1 MVIPEDEK
9 PYQDFLE
16 IVREKFQPAKASFYT
31 LEVNGMFR
39 LRAQFG
45 FSRTDRLAER
55 MSRMDPLPTQVYE
68 HREPFYVNNIRQA
81 GKLADVMEASSST
94 RILTAPLYL
103 EGRLVGILDVRDK
116 PGRALFT
123 HDDLLLAADL
133 MNRFSAQLRRLGGS
147 PSATETV
154 EAEMEL
160 ERPLERSPGSV
171 SGIRSGIFA
180 GSAYGV
186 SSYTS
191 PSVRLP
197 SEAEL
202 EAVSRPAPEPP
213 PTAGPDL
220 GLAVPSAAARA
231 VRLVEERLSRAASAR
246 VPVVPTPGTAP
257 REVEFLKLYLASC
270 LQFPDIEIAAT
281 SVVLPNTLEV
291 TLASRRP
298 VDTDVEPA
306 LLENLE
312 RIFAKSA
319 ARFPL
324 PQSPVFR
331 PLEPPAPEG
340 RPVKRAEIAAIQ
352 SSVLAGTPEALLA
365 FSLLFR
371 HGPAPE
377 GREALRNVHVVL
389 KNALAEIRSESRYRE
404 AYRGLVN
411 RLIEPGLKYRTALKT
426 HSYNVGRL
434 ARRFATQLG
443 MSAAD
448 VEQITVAAI
457 LHDVGMRELSYDEL
471 YSRKTLTEEELKLLR
486 QHPRVGAFIVEEV
499 PWPYPI
505 APLVK
510 HHHERWD
517 GAGYPDGLRGEQ
529 IPPGSRIIHLCEA
542 FDAMTSPTSY
552 RPVLSDYQ
560 ALDILVSKAGTQFDP
575 DLAPSFKKMVEGP
588 SE

>member
-1 MVIPEDEK
+1 MVVPDDEK

-16 IVREKFQPAKASFYT
+16 LVREKWQPAKASFYT
-31 LEVNGMFR
+31 LEANGVFR

-68 HREPFYVNNIRQA
+68 HREPFFVNNIKQA
-81 GKLADVMEASSST
+81 GRLADVMEASAST
-94 RILTAPLYL
+94 RILTAPLYV
-103 EGRLVGILDVRDK
+103 EGRLVGILDLRDK

-123 HDDLLLAADL
+123 HDDLLLASDL
-133 MNRFSAQLRRLGGS
+133 MSRFAAQLRRLVGS
-147 PSATETV
+147 PAAAEKP

-160 ERPLERSPGSV
+160 ERPPERPAGTSAAVRP
-171 SGIRSGIFA
+171 GIFA

-186 SSYTS
+186 SSFTS
-191 PSVRLP
+191 PAVRPPAEVELGSLSRSV
-197 SEAEL
+197 
-202 EAVSRPAPEPP
+202 PEPP
-213 PTAGPDL
+213 PAAAPDL
-220 GLAVPSAAARA
+220 GLAVPSPAARA
-231 VRLVEERLSRAASAR
+231 LRLVEERLSRASSGRA
-246 VPVVPTPGTAP
+246 PVVPAPGTSL
-257 REVEFLKLYLASC
+257 REVEFLKLYLSSC
-270 LQFPDIEIAAT
+270 LQFPDVEVAAT
-281 SVVLPNTLEV
+281 SVVLPSSLAV
-291 TLASRRP
+291 TLASRRL
-298 VDTDVEPA
+298 VDPDVEPA

-324 PQSPVFR
+324 PGNPAFR
-331 PLEPPAPEG
+331 PLEPPAQEG

-352 SSVLAGTPEALLA
+352 SSVLAATPEALLV

-371 HGPAPE
+371 HGPAPD
-377 GREALRNVHVVL
+377 GRETLRGVHVVL
-389 KNALAEIRSESRYRE
+389 RNALSEIRSESRYRE

-443 MSAAD
+443 MSPAE
-448 VEQITVAAI
+448 VEQVTVAAI
-457 LHDVGMRELSYDEL
+457 LHDVGMRELNYDEL
-471 YSRKTLTEEELKLLR
+471 YTRKTLTDEELKLLR

-499 PWPYPI
+499 AWPYPV

-529 IPPGSRIIHLCEA
+529 IPLGSRIIHLCEA

-552 RPVLSDYQ
+552 RSVLSDYQ

-575 DLAPSFKKMVEGP
+575 DLAPSFKKMVEAP